1 MKKIILIVLIHTVVL
16 AACTP
21 QPASIPTPITVNTN
35 APQPVSAPTSVSPT
49 VNPQIIDLKSGG
61 FSLSVQPELEFDI
74 DDYSINI
81 SDKQGALLISLNGRD
96 YIASSYTLE
105 SFLDKYLT
113 EMEAR
118 NGAFKQGEPY
128 EIVID
133 DRNGIAIDLTGSFLG
148 DPIAGRGIIISPRE
162 DFIVFGL
169 GMSNLA
175 VNENEWTES
184 GSVIFEAIIA
194 SIHFKSDVKP

>member
-1 MKKIILIVLIHTVVL
+1 MKKIIFVVLIHTIVL

-21 QPASIPTPITVNTN
+21 QPVIMPTPIPVNTN
-35 APQPVSAPTSVSPT
+35 TPQPTSAPTSVPPT
-49 VNPQIIDLKSGG
+49 TTPQIIDLKSGG

-74 DDYSINI
+74 DDHSINI
-81 SDKQGALLISLNGRD
+81 SDRQGALVISLNGRD

-105 SFLDKYLT
+105 SFLGKYLT

-118 NGAFKQGEPY
+118 NGAFRQGEPY
-128 EIVID
+128 EIVVD
-133 DRNGIAIDLTGSFLG
+133 DMNVIAIDLTGSFLG

-175 VNENEWTES
+175 ENENEWTES

-194 SIHFKSDVKP
+194 SMHFKSDVKP